1 MKLMRFAFFFA
12 AGIYLGFNAE
22 SLGDV
27 ENITQVVRDL
37 LERAR
42 DLR

>member
-1 MKLMRFAFFFA
+1 MKLMRFAIFFA

-22 SLGDV
+22 SMGDFETISHV
-27 ENITQVVRDL
+27 IRAL

>member
-1 MKLMRFAFFFA
+1 MKLMRFAIFFA

-22 SLGDV
+22 SMGDMETV
-27 ENITQVVRDL
+27 TQLIRDL
-37 LERAR
+37 VERFR

>member
-1 MKLMRFAFFFA
+1 MKLMRFAIFFA

-22 SLGDV
+22 NMGNLEAV
-27 ENITQVVRDL
+27 TQVIRDL

>member
-1 MKLMRFAFFFA
+1 MKLMRFAIFFA

-22 SLGDV
+22 SMGDLETV
-27 ENITQVVRDL
+27 AQAIRDL

>member
-1 MKLMRFAFFFA
+1 MKLMRFAIFFA

-22 SLGDV
+22 SLGDM
-27 ENITQVVRDL
+27 ETITQVVRDL

>member
-1 MKLMRFAFFFA
+1 MKLMRFAIFFA
-12 AGIYLGFNAE
+12 AGIYLGFNAD
-22 SLGDV
+22 SMGDL
-27 ENITQVVRDL
+27 ETITQAIRDL

>member
-1 MKLMRFAFFFA
+1 MKLMRFAIFFA
-12 AGIYLGFNAE
+12 AGIYLGFKAE

-27 ENITQVVRDL
+27 ESITQVIRDL

>member
-1 MKLMRFAFFFA
+1 MRFAIFFA

-22 SLGDV
+22 SMGDLETV
-27 ENITQVVRDL
+27 AQAIRDL

>member
-1 MKLMRFAFFFA
+1 MKLMRFAIFFA

-27 ENITQVVRDL
+27 ESITQVIRDL

>member
-1 MKLMRFAFFFA
+1 MKLMRFAIFFA

-27 ENITQVVRDL
+27 ETITQVVRGL

>member
-1 MKLMRFAFFFA
+1 MKLMRFAIFFA

-22 SLGDV
+22 SMGDL
-27 ENITQVVRDL
+27 ETIAQAIRDL

>member
-1 MKLMRFAFFFA
+1 MKLMRFAIFFA

-22 SLGDV
+22 NMGDL
-27 ENITQVVRDL
+27 ETITQVIRDL